1 MVKINRLPIF
11 TSEVFSFELP
21 NFEEWQKQIKQIVM
35 VEDNAI
41 HDYSTTPKEQCNVM
55 AKRTAWNS
63 HTRYSVLNLLSEEI
77 KKHIKKF
84 VDEEGYNIPELT
96 IKDCWIN
103 WYSKDEHAQPHTH
116 NDCLSVVFFVDV
128 EKTNANLFFHKDDYL
143 VLMKTYDI
151 ATNFSHIKQLEAKD
165 GTVIFFDGSM
175 RHSVSANKTENKRI
189 TVAINFYVTYNL
201 PRWT

>member
-35 VEDNAI
+35 VEDNTI
-41 HDYSTTPKEQCNVM
+41 HDHSTTPKEQCNVM

-63 HTRYSVLNLLSEEI
+63 HNRYSVLNLLCEEI
-77 KKHIKKF
+77 KKHI
-84 VDEEGYNIPELT
+84 
-96 IKDCWIN
+96 
-103 WYSKDEHAQPHTH
+103 TH

-143 VLMKTYDI
+143 VLMKRYDT
-151 ATNFSHIKQLEAKD
+151 ATNFLHIKQLEAKD